1 MSKWWRRFY
10 SFWAVL
16 NTPRQKQEPVSDLSQ
31 NLLIGKNFKYWKH
44 KEFSCLIK
52 VVKITRNFS
61 YQFKI
66 ANKEFDIFNFRL
78 KCKIVHDPGACSS
91 SSSSSSSATELVVK
105 DEIFD
110 RPFIVSY
117 IAEE

>member
-1 MSKWWRRFY
+1 MI
-10 SFWAVL
+10 
-16 NTPRQKQEPVSDLSQ
+16 E
-31 NLLIGKNFKYWKH
+31 
-44 KEFSCLIK
+44 

-61 YQFKI
+61 YQFI

-78 KCKIVHDPGACSS
+78 KSKIFHDPGACSS
-91 SSSSSSSATELVVK
+91 SSSSSSATELMVK

-117 IAEE
+117 TYCYICEQHSL

>member
-1 MSKWWRRFY
+1 M
-10 SFWAVL
+10 
-16 NTPRQKQEPVSDLSQ
+16 
-31 NLLIGKNFKYWKH
+31 
-44 KEFSCLIK
+44 IK

-61 YQFKI
+61 YQFI

-91 SSSSSSSATELVVK
+91 SSSATELVVK

-117 IAEE
+117 IAEENLLLYM